1 MGGLVM
7 KDKFNNVSLYFKVRE
22 QVSIREAA
30 LILNNQDPY
39 DVPPDEYGNNI
50 YAIKNL
56 LMEATQFNQL
66 ESMSS
71 YSEENEGHIFLEFME
86 KTDLDSKFITSDSKV
101 LTSDLAA
108 WCDSKGIPHPFKAM
122 SKKTTFEAQT
132 PDLDLEK
139 ALAKIAKQEAEI
151 ETLNKKLELA
161 ISNHQ
166 HLHDE
171 IVFPY
176 STPEL
181 VAMREAAIKF
191 WVNLKDDSRPA
202 FNQNTIALEIGELL
216 ELNSDNSG
224 EPNRKALEY
233 SRAIKP
239 VEKRD

>member
-1 MGGLVM
+1 MGGPAM
-7 KDKFNNVSLYFKVRE
+7 NDKFNNIPLPVRF
-22 QVSIREAA
+22 REEVTILQAA
-30 LILNNQDPY
+30 QILNNNNPYIGTASNSHGFEVDATIDLLIESVRNERIEMVEPEFDPEL
-39 DVPPDEYGNNI
+39 DLELRYG
-50 YAIKNL
+50 
-56 LMEATQFNQL
+56 F
-66 ESMSS
+66 MSDD
-71 YSEENEGHIFLEFME
+71 
-86 KTDLDSKFITSDSKV
+86 DLIGSDSRL
-101 LTSDLAA
+101 LTSSLAV
-108 WCDSKGIPHPFKAM
+108 WCDSVGMPHPFKAM

-151 ETLNKKLELA
+151 ETLNKKLELS